1 MHKSLSASG
10 KESRTKK
17 IYESHIPKAL
27 YRKNVNE
34 VDGKKKV
41 QNNLLCDMAKIWSKI
56 HEKVGLKDFVSDLH
70 KFVLFH
76 LMDEISFD
84 LPHPIYINIL
94 MNMKTLGG
102 VDDIHYATLINKLL

>member
-56 HEKVGLKDFVSDLH
+56 TQK
-70 KFVLFH
+70 
-76 LMDEISFD
+76 SF
-84 LPHPIYINIL
+84 
-94 MNMKTLGG
+94 MKKW
-102 VDDIHYATLINKLL
+102 V